1 MKTRTHHY
9 RHYRTGNTPALFQAL
24 AAACAL
30 LLYGAGVCDAGEE
43 LFVVTTDYETGG
55 HAVMT
60 PGAADAR
67 TRIGTIFQDS
77 VARSFGATLY
87 VLERLGGD
95 NVIVFDQANLE
106 SPLRQFSLGSG
117 ANPHDIVHISAT
129 KAYVTCYESGT
140 LLIVDPAR
148 GRLTGE
154 IDLTAFADSDGIPE
168 MDRMVLRGGQVF
180 VSLQRLDRAALFQP
194 AGAGRIA
201 VIDTA
206 RDACVDVDP
215 QRPGT
220 QAIEL
225 ALSNPVDMQYL
236 PEEDLIVVAG
246 AGSLYNATD
255 GGIEIIDP
263 ATLQT
268 RGTVMTETE
277 IGGQLGGAFGALALQ
292 NSSDGYAVVMTPDW
306 QESRVV
312 HLNLADRSSA
322 VVHAPRTGFVHADV
336 LLTDGRL
343 YVCDRTPTGPGIRV
357 FDTATDQEIAS
368 TPVATGLPP
377 FCLALVGAE
386 DSGSGADPPGP
397 DNGTAPLSGTCYV
410 TALLSS
416 APLPFFID
424 VCVFGDDGAF
434 ALQKLAPTGNGSYYH
449 LSERMF
455 YFVCNSTADT
465 AVQFIQGTGLFLG
478 GPARPGLITGAG
490 SIMIKDTLQPFLFCG
505 AEYPCR

>member
-1 MKTRTHHY
+1 M
-9 RHYRTGNTPALFQAL
+9 ALPAL

-30 LLYGAGVCDAGEE
+30 LLCCAGVCRAAET

-55 HAVMT
+55 HALLT
-60 PGAADAR
+60 PGATEAR
-67 TRIGTIFQDS
+67 TRIGTIFQDAI
-77 VARSFGATLY
+77 ARSFGSTLY

-95 NVIVFDQANLE
+95 NVIVFDQADLD

-129 KAYVTCYESGT
+129 KAYVTCYESGA
-140 LLIVDPAR
+140 LLIVDPSR
-148 GRLTGE
+148 GRITGE

-168 MDRMVLRGGQVF
+168 MDCMVLRGNRVF
-180 VSLQRLDRAALFQP
+180 VALQRLDRAALFQP
-194 AGAGRIA
+194 AGPGRIA

-206 RDACVDVDP
+206 RDACVDADP

-225 ALSNPVDMQYL
+225 ALSNPIDMQYL
-236 PEEDLIVVAG
+236 AGEDLIVVAA

-268 RGTVMTETE
+268 SGPVMTESE

-292 NSSDGYAVVMTPDW
+292 NSADAYAVVMTPDW

-312 HLNLADRSSA
+312 HLNLAGRSST
-322 VVHAPRTGFVHADV
+322 VVHAPRTGFVHADM
-336 LLTDGRL
+336 LLDSGRL
-343 YVCDRTPTGPGIRV
+343 YVCDRTPASPGIRV
-357 FDTATDQEIAS
+357 FDTATDREIGGI
-368 TPVATGLPP
+368 PVATGLPP
-377 FCLALVGAE
+377 FCLALVGAA
-386 DSGSGADPPGP
+386 DSGSGTDLPGP
-397 DNGTAPLSGTCYV
+397 DNGTAPHSGTCYV

-424 VCVFGDDGAF
+424 VCVFGDAGAF
-434 ALQKLAPTGNGSYYH
+434 AMQKLAPAGSGTYYCRR
-449 LSERMF
+449 ERLF
-455 YFVCNSTADT
+455 YFTCPDTADA

-478 GPARPGLITGAG
+478 SPARAMIAGAG
-490 SIMIKDTLQPFLFCG
+490 SMMVEDVLQPFLFCG
-505 AEYPCR
+505 AKYTCR